1 MVRFYRQ
8 FSVDDKTFFLLFMG
22 AGSCWLDSTIS
33 SFSSSLSG
41 IADSSKSQL
50 VSSCDCLATLF
61 YSHKDFSTSLWHHL
75 QDFYSP
81 SPLEG
86 MCWRGI
92 VPSHTIFTR
101 DTYFSHANFPCPLVG
116 GGKRMARHFGITVS
130 HCPAIPV
137 YETFVGVCMW

>member
-1 MVRFYRQ
+1 MIKPSFY
-8 FSVDDKTFFLLFMG
+8 FSWDQAP
-22 AGSCWLDSTIS
+22 AGLTAQLS

-101 DTYFSHANFPCPLVG
+101 DTYFSHANLPCPLVG
-116 GGKRMARHFGITVS
+116 GGEKDGKALWHYCLSLPCHPSV
-130 HCPAIPV
+130 
-137 YETFVGVCMW
+137 